1 MIKRYVGLLLKA
13 SGMDK
18 DAFWGS
24 RFSGEEEIVDGFYAF
39 SNCQSADRL
48 AHEMH
53 MKEPRLRQQAI
64 DVICQLSEDSEY
76 EYEHL
81 FASRDD
87 AQVFCNKVNGALNGY
102 IAKSYVRET
111 WIYDHVDRSNGL
123 VNPYIV
129 VVDFWKT
136 DLTKSIVESIIK
148 EIENV

>member
-1 MIKRYVGLLLKA
+1 MIKKYIGLLLKA

-18 DAFWGS
+18 DDFWSS

-53 MKEPRLRQQAI
+53 TQNLQLRRLAIEVIKE
-64 DVICQLSEDSEY
+64 VSEDSEY

-81 FASRDD
+81 FDSRDD
-87 AQVFCNKVNGALNGY
+87 AQMFCDKLNDALNGY

-136 DLTKSIVESIIK
+136 DLTKSVVESIIK

>member
-1 MIKRYVGLLLKA
+1 MIKKYIGLLLKA

-76 EYEHL
+76 EYYEHL
-81 FASRDD
+81 FVNESD
-87 AQVFCNKVNGALNGY
+87 ALSFCNKVNEMLDGY
-102 IAKSYVRET
+102 VASAHIRQT
-111 WIYDHVDRSNGL
+111 WIYNHVDRSNGL
-123 VNPYIV
+123 TNPYIV
-129 VVDFWKT
+129 VVNFWKT
-136 DLTKSIVESIIK
+136 DLTKSAVERIIK
-148 EIENV
+148 EIEK